1 MTRNSPVW
9 GGSSICHAGDDKWSC
24 GVSSNSCNVI
34 LGCTSWC
41 HVSLCTCGLDRTELP
56 FPLDCWFTFIIGTH
70 RVVLHALLTGACFQK
85 ARFFSEIVSVSNF
98 SSSLICYIPLKITKQ
113 SQQGWL
119 GIIKKKKGK
128 KKKVISWFENV
139 QVKKILPSIII
150 LLKEIEL
157 RDNRKA
163 SVVIACSTEQL
174 IQWGIWIA

>member
-1 MTRNSPVW
+1 MRNSPVW
-9 GGSSICHAGDDKWSC
+9 RGSSICHAGDDKWSC

-41 HVSLCTCGLDRTELP
+41 HVSLCTCGLDRPELP

-70 RVVLHALLTGACFQK
+70 HVVLHALLTGSCFQK

-98 SSSLICYIPLKITKQ
+98 SSSLICHIPLKITKQ

-119 GIIKKKKGK
+119 GIEKQQQQEEQKPKQNNP
-128 KKKVISWFENV
+128 VISLFENV

-150 LLKEIEL
+150 LLKEIE
-157 RDNRKA
+157 
-163 SVVIACSTEQL
+163 
-174 IQWGIWIA
+174 IWIA